1 MNAFDKNWSNQNRVS
16 AGDKLKET
24 LATQGP
30 LKPRLETASNKLQ
43 LQISKLDAIVTKL
56 NERDASLFRRVVDA
70 VQRHDTDTTRVL
82 SNELAEVR
90 KVSRTLGQAKMA
102 FEQVSMRLSTIHN
115 MGDIMVAL
123 GPAITSIKSLKPGLG
138 RFVPGA
144 DSEINTMQTLLN
156 GIMMESLQGGSSGIE
171 INTGSGSDI
180 DQIMM
185 EASAVAEQKMN
196 DKFPSIPTGS
206 FRISDTA
213 SQQRCNLASYTFEY
227 SYFAGAMASPTIISA
242 VLIILA
248 SFVLLAMSPS
258 VPLIIFSSSH
268 VARYTTAAGVFSV
281 YTPPPPFNSSF
292 TTSPIRCTLR

>member
-16 AGDKLKET
+16 AGDKLKEA

-56 NERDASLFRRVVDA
+56 NERDASLFRRVVDS

-102 FEQVSMRLSTIHN
+102 FEQVSMRLSTIHD

-156 GIMMESLQGGSSGIE
+156 GIMMDSLQGSGSGIE
-171 INTGSGSDI
+171 INTGSGC
-180 DQIMM
+180 
-185 EASAVAEQKMN
+185 EQKMN
-196 DKFPSIPTGS
+196 DKFPSIPAST
-206 FRISDTA
+206 FRISDTE
-213 SQQRCNLASYTFEY
+213 SQQ
-227 SYFAGAMASPTIISA
+227 
-242 VLIILA
+242 
-248 SFVLLAMSPS
+248 
-258 VPLIIFSSSH
+258 
-268 VARYTTAAGVFSV
+268 
-281 YTPPPPFNSSF
+281 
-292 TTSPIRCTLR
+292 

>member
-1 MNAFDKNWSNQNRVS
+1 MNAFDKNWTNQNRVS
-16 AGDKLKET
+16 TGDKLKEA

-102 FEQVSMRLSTIHN
+102 FEQVSMRLSTIHD

-156 GIMMESLQGGSSGIE
+156 GIMMESLQGSSSGIE
-171 INTGSGSDI
+171 INTGSGNDI

-185 EASAVAEQKMN
+185 EASAVAEQNMN
-196 DKFPSIPTGS
+196 DKFPSIPASS
-206 FRISDTA
+206 FRISDSE
-213 SQQRCNLASYTFEY
+213 SQQ
-227 SYFAGAMASPTIISA
+227 
-242 VLIILA
+242 
-248 SFVLLAMSPS
+248 
-258 VPLIIFSSSH
+258 
-268 VARYTTAAGVFSV
+268 
-281 YTPPPPFNSSF
+281 
-292 TTSPIRCTLR
+292 

>member
-16 AGDKLKET
+16 AGDKLKEA

-70 VQRHDTDTTRVL
+70 VQRHDADTTKVL

-102 FEQVSMRLSTIHN
+102 FEQVSMRLSTIHD
-115 MGDIMVAL
+115 MGDIMLAM

-156 GIMMESLQGGSSGIE
+156 GIMMESLQGSGSGIE
-171 INTGSGSDI
+171 INTGSGNDI

-196 DKFPSIPTGS
+196 DKFPSIPANS
-206 FRISDTA
+206 FRISDTE
-213 SQQRCNLASYTFEY
+213 SQQ
-227 SYFAGAMASPTIISA
+227 
-242 VLIILA
+242 
-248 SFVLLAMSPS
+248 
-258 VPLIIFSSSH
+258 
-268 VARYTTAAGVFSV
+268 
-281 YTPPPPFNSSF
+281 
-292 TTSPIRCTLR
+292 

>member
-16 AGDKLKET
+16 TGDKLKEA

-43 LQISKLDAIVTKL
+43 LQISKLDAILTKL

-70 VQRHDTDTTRVL
+70 VQRHDTDTTKVL

-102 FEQVSMRLSTIHN
+102 FEQVSMRLSTIHD
-115 MGDIMVAL
+115 MGDIMVTL
-123 GPAITSIKSLKPGLG
+123 GPAISSIKGLKPGLG

-156 GIMMESLQGGSSGIE
+156 GIMMESLQGSGTGIE

-185 EASAVAEQKMN
+185 EASAVAEQKMT
-196 DKFPSIPTGS
+196 DKFPSIPAGS
-206 FRISDTA
+206 FRISDTE
-213 SQQRCNLASYTFEY
+213 SQQ
-227 SYFAGAMASPTIISA
+227 
-242 VLIILA
+242 
-248 SFVLLAMSPS
+248 
-258 VPLIIFSSSH
+258 
-268 VARYTTAAGVFSV
+268 
-281 YTPPPPFNSSF
+281 
-292 TTSPIRCTLR
+292 

>member
-1 MNAFDKNWSNQNRVS
+1 VNAFDKNWSNQNRVS
-16 AGDKLKET
+16 AGDKLKEA

-102 FEQVSMRLSTIHN
+102 FEQVSMRLSTIHD

-123 GPAITSIKSLKPGLG
+123 GPAITSIKSLKPSLG

-156 GIMMESLQGGSSGIE
+156 GIMMDSLQGSGSGIE

-196 DKFPSIPTGS
+196 DKFPSIPASS
-206 FRISDTA
+206 FRISDTE
-213 SQQRCNLASYTFEY
+213 SQQ
-227 SYFAGAMASPTIISA
+227 
-242 VLIILA
+242 
-248 SFVLLAMSPS
+248 
-258 VPLIIFSSSH
+258 
-268 VARYTTAAGVFSV
+268 
-281 YTPPPPFNSSF
+281 
-292 TTSPIRCTLR
+292 

>member
-1 MNAFDKNWSNQNRVS
+1 MNAFDKNWTNQNRVS
-16 AGDKLKET
+16 AGDKLKEA

-70 VQRHDTDTTRVL
+70 VQRHDTDTTKVL

-102 FEQVSMRLSTIHN
+102 FEQVSMRLSTIHD
-115 MGDIMVAL
+115 MGDIMLAL

-156 GIMMESLQGGSSGIE
+156 GIMMDSLQGSGPGIE

-185 EASAVAEQKMN
+185 EASAVAEQKMS
-196 DKFPSIPTGS
+196 DKFPSIPASS
-206 FRISDTA
+206 FRISDTE
-213 SQQRCNLASYTFEY
+213 SQQ
-227 SYFAGAMASPTIISA
+227 
-242 VLIILA
+242 
-248 SFVLLAMSPS
+248 
-258 VPLIIFSSSH
+258 
-268 VARYTTAAGVFSV
+268 
-281 YTPPPPFNSSF
+281 
-292 TTSPIRCTLR
+292 

>member
-16 AGDKLKET
+16 TGDKLKEA

-70 VQRHDTDTTRVL
+70 VQRHDTDTTKVL

-102 FEQVSMRLSTIHN
+102 FEQVSMRLSTIHD
-115 MGDIMVAL
+115 MGDIMLAVE
-123 GPAITSIKSLKPGLG
+123 PAITSIKSLKPGLG

-156 GIMMESLQGGSSGIE
+156 GIMMESLQGSGSGIE
-171 INTGSGSDI
+171 INTGSGNDI

-196 DKFPSIPTGS
+196 DKFPSIPASS
-206 FRISDTA
+206 FRISDTE
-213 SQQRCNLASYTFEY
+213 SQQ
-227 SYFAGAMASPTIISA
+227 
-242 VLIILA
+242 
-248 SFVLLAMSPS
+248 
-258 VPLIIFSSSH
+258 
-268 VARYTTAAGVFSV
+268 
-281 YTPPPPFNSSF
+281 
-292 TTSPIRCTLR
+292 

>member
-1 MNAFDKNWSNQNRVS
+1 MNAFDKNWRNQNRAS
-16 AGDKLKET
+16 AGDKLKEA

-102 FEQVSMRLSTIHN
+102 FEQVSMRLSTIHD

-156 GIMMESLQGGSSGIE
+156 GIMMESLQGSSTGIE
-171 INTGSGSDI
+171 INTGSGNDI

-196 DKFPSIPTGS
+196 DKFPSIPASS
-206 FRISDTA
+206 FRISDTE
-213 SQQRCNLASYTFEY
+213 SQQ
-227 SYFAGAMASPTIISA
+227 
-242 VLIILA
+242 
-248 SFVLLAMSPS
+248 
-258 VPLIIFSSSH
+258 
-268 VARYTTAAGVFSV
+268 
-281 YTPPPPFNSSF
+281 
-292 TTSPIRCTLR
+292 

>member
-16 AGDKLKET
+16 AGDKLKEA

-102 FEQVSMRLSTIHN
+102 FEQVSMRLSTIHD

-123 GPAITSIKSLKPGLG
+123 GPAITSIKSLKPSLG

-156 GIMMESLQGGSSGIE
+156 GIMMDSLQGSDSGIE

-196 DKFPSIPTGS
+196 DKFPSIPASS
-206 FRISDTA
+206 FRISDTE
-213 SQQRCNLASYTFEY
+213 SQQ
-227 SYFAGAMASPTIISA
+227 
-242 VLIILA
+242 
-248 SFVLLAMSPS
+248 
-258 VPLIIFSSSH
+258 
-268 VARYTTAAGVFSV
+268 
-281 YTPPPPFNSSF
+281 
-292 TTSPIRCTLR
+292 